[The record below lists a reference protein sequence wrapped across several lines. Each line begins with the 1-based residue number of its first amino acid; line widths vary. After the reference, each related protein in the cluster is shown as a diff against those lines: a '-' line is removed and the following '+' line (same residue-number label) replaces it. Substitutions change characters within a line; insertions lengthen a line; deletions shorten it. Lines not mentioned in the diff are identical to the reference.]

1 MQFASIV
8 LRTFEALRRLLQ
20 AMHQHVSAGTFF
32 PADLQ
37 ERHAAF
43 LFTAK

>member
-1 MQFASIV
+1 MQFAATV
-8 LRTFEALRRLLQ
+8 LRTFDAPRWLLQ